1 MAYDTYVTFGKSTN
15 QLIAD
20 VLRLYVPLPSY
31 LAKKDEAPLLLMVAA
46 AGDAFTDKSW
56 AVSSPQARHAKK
68 FS

>member
-15 QLIAD
+15 QPIAD

-31 LAKKDEAPLLLMVAA
+31 LEKKDGAPLLLVAA

-56 AVSSPQARHAKK
+56 AISSPQARHAKK